1 MSVCESWAWQLRLL
15 RATHRA
21 RGWRGN
27 TVALCALV
35 WEYEERHGEEVVCTS
50 RVPKGVFLCVQ
61 EFGMVCDMVI
71 YKGLNEEVVVAVSL
85 MHTQIELY

>member
-35 WEYEERHGEEVVCTS
+35 CEYEERHGEEVVCTS
-50 RVPKGVFLCVQ
+50 RVPKGVFYAYRNLAWCAIWSSTKV
-61 EFGMVCDMVI
+61 
-71 YKGLNEEVVVAVSL
+71 
-85 MHTQIELY
+85 